1 MNEERLSNIRHSL
14 SHLLATVVR
23 EKDPGVKL
31 AIGPVIENGFYY
43 DFEFSKD
50 ADLRGMNAEER
61 GISEKDLPRLQ
72 KRMKELVRQG
82 LSFVSKEVSVD
93 EARKLFVN
101 QPYKL
106 ELIEEFAQED
116 RKLTVYETGNF
127 VDLCKGGH
135 VENTKEIDTD
145 AFKITH
151 IAGAY
156 WRGDEKNK
164 MLTRI
169 YGLAFENKDA
179 LDTYLK
185 NQEEAK
191 KRDHR
196 KLGKDLEI
204 FTIIDDIGPGLPL
217 FYPNGAI
224 LRRLVERYIEEE
236 QEKRGYQPIWIPH
249 ITKGKL
255 YETSGHL
262 DKYDAMYPPM
272 NIDEND
278 YYLKPMNCPHFMML
292 YKTQQHSYRDLPLR
306 YTSTTTNYRYEK
318 SGELSGLTRVRA
330 LTQDDCHVFCEP
342 PQIEDEIKL
351 MLEMIGQVY
360 KKFGLND
367 FWVRV
372 SLRDSKNKE
381 KYLGSDEVWEKAENA
396 LKNVVKA
403 TGWKYEEEEGEAAF
417 YGPKLDFVFKDV
429 LGRDWQL
436 STIQLDFNQPERF
449 ELEYIDSKGKQARP
463 VVIHRAILGSTE
475 RFLGIMIEHYGGAF
489 PVWLSPVQALILPIS
504 EKFGA
509 YGEEVRR
516 ALVSAGFR
524 IELDSRNE
532 SLGKKIRDGKIKKT
546 PYLLVVG
553 GKEESTKTITVES
566 RDGESVGTLKI
577 QEFIDFLGE
586 KIKGTQY

>member
-93 EARKLFVN
+93 EARKLFVT

-249 ITKGKL
+249 ITKGNL
-255 YETSGHL
+255 YKTSGHL

-278 YYLKPMNCPHFMML
+278 YYLKPMNCPHFLML

-318 SGELSGLTRVRA
+318 SGELSGLTRVRS

-342 PQIEDEIKL
+342 SQIEGEIKL
-351 MLEMIGQVY
+351 MLEMIGNVY

-367 FWVRV
+367 FSVRI
-372 SLRDSKNKE
+372 SLRDPKNKE
-381 KYLGSDEVWEKAENA
+381 GYLGEDAVWEKAETA
-396 LKNVVKA
+396 LKNVVKT

-436 STIQLDFNQPERF
+436 STIQLDWNLPERF
-449 ELEYIDSKGKQARP
+449 ELEYIDNEGKQARP

-516 ALVSAGFR
+516 ALVSVGFR
-524 IELDSRNE
+524 VELDSRNE
-532 SLGKKIRDGKIKKT
+532 SLGKKIRDGKMKKT

-553 GKEESTKTITVES
+553 EKEESSKTVTVES
-566 RDGESVGTLKI
+566 RDGESVGAFKI